1 VIKSQNYAGEFKGRK
16 VSVIGLWFYF
26 IEKENFAYDLVKVCQ
41 ELFSFGLKTTFVV
54 FFHFTYGSTTL
65 DST

>member
-1 VIKSQNYAGEFKGRK
+1 VIKSQNYAGEITGRK

-26 IEKENFAYDLVKVCQ
+26 IEKENFAYGLVKVCQ
-41 ELFSFGLKTTFVV
+41 ELSTFVV